1 MASDVSSQTS
11 DLPAPV
17 RAFGSVA
24 LVVVL
29 VLLCA
34 SIFVSFGTAIFR
46 TVGIDRGSALYIAL
60 RSGSQFVGFGVAAV
74 GYLTVTDQWELV
86 YRRVPSLRD
95 LKWITAGF
103 GVLLVLYLAI
113 NVGLTALGIDSGDS
127 AVAATAEGQPVLLLY
142 YIPVTLLLVAPT
154 EELVFRGVV
163 QGLFRRE
170 YGVPFAIAGSS
181 LTFASIHA
189 TSFTGE
195 GAVVSLIVVLI
206 LGGVLGIVYEKSESL
221 VVPVVAH
228 GLYNTVQFAATYA
241 MAVGL
246 VGSV

>member
-34 SIFVSFGTAIFR
+34 SIFVSFGAAIFQ

-246 VGSV
+246 VG